1 MKIGYTFH
9 AEYMIEK
16 RKLQKFWVE
25 EAIKYPDKLEKYKG
39 KYYARRR
46 LDGVTIEVVYEREK
60 HIKIITVYPV

>member
-1 MKIGYTFH
+1 
-9 AEYMIEK
+9 MIEK
-16 RKLQKFWVE
+16 RKLQKFWIE

>member
-16 RKLQKFWVE
+16 RKLQKFWIE

-39 KYYARRR
+39 KYYAR
-46 LDGVTIEVVYEREK
+46 
-60 HIKIITVYPV
+60 